1 MTFRGGDAGV
11 SCYGIS
17 SPPVARG
24 GHQGPLRYCRLGS
37 CPSTP
42 LAERPRPSHRRWR
55 ARNCFGLHASRQV
68 EDVSRS
74 CPACRLRAR
83 RTLSKRYVIDARLAT
98 RRRHLRARRRGWIF
112 LEKQNAAALTSLAEC
127 RFPASAGLLKSANF
141 VAGTLLMFCGGLIM
155 TGTLALLPTMLQNLM
170 NYPAL
175 TTGLVTAP
183 RGIGSMAAMFL
194 VAPSMARR
202 CSARA
207 TSRKRKSRP

>member
-1 MTFRGGDAGV
+1 MPPADPNGIAKRFAHEGARVHFPKCRHRPDPAAWSGDLCEEPVTFRGGDAGV

-74 CPACRLRAR
+74 CPACRLRAP

-112 LEKQNAAALTSLAEC
+112 LEKQ
-127 RFPASAGLLKSANF
+127 K
-141 VAGTLLMFCGGLIM
+141 CGSGGSIRP
-155 TGTLALLPTMLQNLM
+155 LP
-170 NYPAL
+170 
-175 TTGLVTAP
+175 
-183 RGIGSMAAMFL
+183 R
-194 VAPSMARR
+194 
-202 CSARA
+202 
-207 TSRKRKSRP
+207 

>member
-1 MTFRGGDAGV
+1 LRRTRRDPPMSVKVRVVVARAFSEMQDPAAWSGDLCEEPVTFRGGDAGV

-74 CPACRLRAR
+74 CPACRLRAP

-127 RFPASAGLLKSANF
+127 PVSSFGRREFFPSA
-141 VAGTLLMFCGGLIM
+141 
-155 TGTLALLPTMLQNLM
+155 TG
-170 NYPAL
+170 
-175 TTGLVTAP
+175 
-183 RGIGSMAAMFL
+183 
-194 VAPSMARR
+194 
-202 CSARA
+202 
-207 TSRKRKSRP
+207 